1 MSFAILCMRES
12 AYACKQQQQQQQ
24 QPLTEVEA
32 KRVTARAGG
41 KLATGNWLRFDDK
54 PPPSSAIRNEN
65 LPKKYTREQDGNFKS
80 LLGLHT
86 VTELHKSP
94 AKELENTRKH
104 IDMGIENAK

>member
-1 MSFAILCMRES
+1 MHERISLCL
-12 AYACKQQQQQQQ
+12 Q
-24 QPLTEVEA
+24 TTTTT
-32 KRVTARAGG
+32 TATINRSRG
-41 KLATGNWLRFDDK
+41 KARYSPRRRQTGNWLRFDDK

-65 LPKKYTREQDGNFKS
+65 LPKKYTREQAGNFKS